1 MAGKWRIRHKLMLSV
16 GLMVS
21 VLALLLAGTLKGVA
35 SYRATMR
42 AVATKMAELDKAN
55 LLQSSLKGLSILSEK
70 ARSPLDEIQG
80 KIEQGARI

>member
-21 VLALLLAGTLKGVA
+21 VLVLLLAGTLKGVA

-42 AVATKMAELDKAN
+42 TIGTKMEELDLADRLRIAIKA
-55 LLQSSLKGLSILSEK
+55 LERPG
-70 ARSPLDEIQG
+70 
-80 KIEQGARI
+80 GAR